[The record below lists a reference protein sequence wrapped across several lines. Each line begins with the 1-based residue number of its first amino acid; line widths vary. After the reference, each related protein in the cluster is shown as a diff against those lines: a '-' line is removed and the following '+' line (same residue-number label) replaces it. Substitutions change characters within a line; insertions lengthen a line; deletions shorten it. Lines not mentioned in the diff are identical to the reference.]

1 MCFRCEKEN
10 EAVKKNPCLVRQQYV
25 VEAFPEGVDA
35 LLVTNLSNVRYLTGF
50 SGSSGVLLLDRKRS
64 LFFTDFRYQEQSEKE
79 VGDAAELVV
88 FKTSANEAILE
99 HLCGASVKN
108 LGLEAT
114 IPLGT
119 YEIFQKCF
127 TGKITTTRGL
137 VEQVRQVKGE
147 AEMKDLRKA
156 FAISDHSFAKLL
168 RFIKPGKREIEIAA
182 RLEYIMRVEGSD
194 GPSFATII
202 ASGERA
208 SCPHAHP
215 TDRKIRAG
223 EMVKIDFGAI
233 WNGYHSD
240 MTRTVF
246 VGKADAKFREI
257 YGIVLEAQRR
267 AIAAIR
273 PGVLGVDI
281 DKIARDH
288 IASKKYGDK
297 FGHGLG
303 HSLGLDIHE
312 MPAYS
317 TKCNDVIKT
326 DMVLTVEPGIY
337 LPGWGGVRI
346 EDVYRVDVEPERLT
360 ATPNDLL
367 ELPA

>member
-1 MCFRCEKEN
+1 M
-10 EAVKKNPCLVRQQYV
+10 KKNPCLVRQQCV
-25 VEAFPEGVDA
+25 VEAFPEGLDA
-35 LLVTNLSNVRYLTGF
+35 LLVTDLSNVRYLTGF
-50 SGSSGVLLLDRKRS
+50 SGSSGVLLLEKRAS
-64 LFFTDFRYQEQSEKE
+64 LFFTDFRYQEQSERE
-79 VGDAAELVV
+79 VGDAAERVV
-88 FKTSANEAILE
+88 FKTSATEAVLE
-99 HLCGASVKN
+99 YLARSSVTS
-108 LGLEAT
+108 LGLESTLA
-114 IPLGT
+114 IGT
-119 YEIFQKCF
+119 YEAYQKSF
-127 TGKITTTRGL
+127 KGKITTTRGI
-137 VEQVRQVKGE
+137 VEKVRQVKGVE
-147 AEMKDLRKA
+147 EMKDLRKA
-156 FAISDHSFAKLL
+156 FRISDRSFAKLL
-168 RFIKPGKREIEIAA
+168 RYIKPGKREIEIAA
-182 RLEYIMRVEGSD
+182 RLEYIMRTEGSD
-194 GPSFATII
+194 GPSFATIV

-246 VGKADAKFREI
+246 IGKADAKFREI
-257 YGIVLEAQRR
+257 YGIVLEAQKR
-267 AIAAIR
+267 AIAAIK

-281 DKIARDH
+281 DRVARDH
-288 IASKKYGDK
+288 IASKNYGDN

-312 MPAYS
+312 LPGFS
-317 TKCNDVIKT
+317 TKCTDVIKT
-326 DMVLTVEPGIY
+326 GMVITVEPGIY